1 MCKNNSA
8 EDLNF
13 SFENLEFK
21 STSVIF
27 TLVRHLKQYHD
38 KFYSKVRLKTYE
50 KTKDFDK
57 KLSKLYKAI
66 DFSSS
71 LDKQKEIKQ
80 LVISQQ
86 EYFKNLVH
94 VRAETNFIRSIN
106 LDGKSNS
113 LTYRHIRKN
122 RKMNYTK

>member
-38 KFYSKVRLKTYE
+38 KFYSKVRLKN
-50 KTKDFDK
+50 
-57 KLSKLYKAI
+57 I
-66 DFSSS
+66 
-71 LDKQKEIKQ
+71 
-80 LVISQQ
+80 
-86 EYFKNLVH
+86 
-94 VRAETNFIRSIN
+94 
-106 LDGKSNS
+106 
-113 LTYRHIRKN
+113 
-122 RKMNYTK
+122 